1 MPRTNDH
8 IILCFNSGSSSVK
21 FTLFQYR
28 GSKERLLAQGSV
40 ERIGLQAGLLLVFGP
55 AKEILAESN
64 RDFADHNVAVHAAL
78 DALDG
83 MNLPRPDA
91 VGHRVVHGGAE
102 RNSPTIVDQRLLA
115 ALKELIAFAPLHLPA
130 EIQGIDAVSKRF
142 PDILQVACF
151 DTAFHRRMPEIAQRF
166 PLPCNLWDQGVR
178 KYGFHGLSY
187 EYILDV
193 LGEAARGRTII
204 AHLGNGA
211 SMAAVR
217 DGHPLDTT
225 MGLTPT
231 GGLMMGTRCG
241 DLDPGVLLYLLREEG
256 RSVAGLDDL
265 VNHQSG
271 LQGVSGI
278 SSDMKTLLEMKNS
291 DPRASLAVEM
301 FCYHVRKHIG
311 ALAAVLEGL
320 DTLVFTGGIG
330 EQAAP
335 VRQSVCRGLAYLGIQ
350 LAPELNKN
358 HAGTISAAGSSCKVL
373 VVPTDE
379 NLMIAKHTYNVSSDR
394 EGPDRHALG
403 MAQENKNLNP

>member
-1 MPRTNDH
+1 MKTTGLDDAC
-8 IILCFNSGSSSVK
+8 IILCFNSGSSSIK
-21 FTLFQYR
+21 FALFQCR
-28 GSKERLLAQGSV
+28 EPKERLLARGAV
-40 ERIGLQAGLLLVFGP
+40 ERIGLQAGLLRIFGP
-55 AKEILAESN
+55 AKETLAELN
-64 RDFADHNVAVHAAL
+64 RDFADHNVAVHAVL

-83 MNLPRPDA
+83 LDLPRPEA
-91 VGHRVVHGGAE
+91 VGHRLVHGGAE
-102 RNSPTIVDQRLLA
+102 RNSPTIVDPWLLA
-115 ALKELIAFAPLHLPA
+115 ALKKLIAFAPLHLPA
-130 EIQGIDAVSKRF
+130 EIQGIEAVSRRF
-142 PDILQVACF
+142 PGILQVACF
-151 DTAFHRRMPEIAQRF
+151 DTAFHRRLPELAQRF
-166 PLPCNLWDQGVR
+166 PLPRNLWDHGVR

-193 LGEAARGRTII
+193 LGEAAKGRTII

-217 DGHPLDTT
+217 DGQPLDTT
-225 MGLTPT
+225 MGFTPT

-256 RSVAGLDDL
+256 RSVAGIDDL

-271 LQGVSGI
+271 LLGVSGI
-278 SSDMKTLLEMKNS
+278 SSDMKTLLEMRNS

-311 ALAAVLEGL
+311 ALTAVLEGIE
-320 DTLVFTGGIG
+320 TLVFTGGIG

-335 VRQSVCRGLAYLGIQ
+335 VRLSVCRGLAYLGIK
-350 LAPELNKN
+350 LDPELNES

-379 NLMIAKHTYNVSSDR
+379 DLMIARHTYNVSSDR
-394 EGPDRHALG
+394 EGPG
-403 MAQENKNLNP
+403 

>member
-1 MPRTNDH
+1 MKTTGLDDAC
-8 IILCFNSGSSSVK
+8 IILCFNSGSSSIK
-21 FTLFQYR
+21 FALFQCR
-28 GSKERLLAQGSV
+28 EPKERLLARGAV
-40 ERIGLQAGLLLVFGP
+40 ERIGLQAGLLRIFGP
-55 AKEILAESN
+55 AKETLAELN
-64 RDFADHNVAVHAAL
+64 RDFADHNVAVHAVL

-83 MNLPRPDA
+83 LDLPRPEA
-91 VGHRVVHGGAE
+91 VGHRLVHGGAE
-102 RNSPTIVDQRLLA
+102 RNSPTIVDPWLLA
-115 ALKELIAFAPLHLPA
+115 ALKKLIAFAPLHLPA
-130 EIQGIDAVSKRF
+130 EIQGIEAVSRRF
-142 PDILQVACF
+142 PGILQVACF
-151 DTAFHRRMPEIAQRF
+151 DTAFHRRLPELAQRF
-166 PLPCNLWDQGVR
+166 PLPRNLWDHGVR

-193 LGEAARGRTII
+193 LGEAAKGRTII

-217 DGHPLDTT
+217 DGQPLDTT
-225 MGLTPT
+225 MGFTPT

-256 RSVAGLDDL
+256 RSVAGIDDL

-271 LQGVSGI
+271 LLGVSGI
-278 SSDMKTLLEMKNS
+278 SSDMKTLLEMRNS

-311 ALAAVLEGL
+311 ALTAVLEGIE
-320 DTLVFTGGIG
+320 TLVFTGGIG

-335 VRQSVCRGLAYLGIQ
+335 VRLSVCRGLAYLGIK
-350 LAPELNKN
+350 LDPELNES

-379 NLMIAKHTYNVSSDR
+379 DLMIARHTYNVSSDR
-394 EGPDRHALG
+394 EGPGRSSSRDGTGKH
-403 MAQENKNLNP
+403 